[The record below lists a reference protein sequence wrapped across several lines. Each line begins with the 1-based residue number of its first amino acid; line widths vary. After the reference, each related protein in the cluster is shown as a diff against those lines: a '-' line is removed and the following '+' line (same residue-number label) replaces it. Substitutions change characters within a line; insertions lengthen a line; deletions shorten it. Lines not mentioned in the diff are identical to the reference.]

1 MIKNIK
7 ILSNE
12 LNIFFDNEK
21 EDKFPNIWLRDHA
34 RDDTSWDSRSHQR
47 KVFTA
52 KIDNNLERTENL
64 DMQILKKHMYLQLV
78 LF

>member
-12 LNIFFDNEK
+12 LNILFDNEK

-47 KVFTA
+47 KVFT
-52 KIDNNLERTENL
+52 
-64 DMQILKKHMYLQLV
+64 
-78 LF
+78 